1 MLIMDMLKCSVS
13 FLEKVNIV
21 FYRVGINQY
30 NIDKKFNTIHAEVDA
45 ANKLP
50 FQQKKVTVDFLVCK
64 KNNNGTRR
72 SWVWLLRV
80 FACACMCADCVRCRS
95 TSFLPCDSFHRPHIC
110 AHLSPRLPLL
120 LHLLL
125 YHLF

>member
-50 FQQKKVTVDFLVCK
+50 FQQKKVTVDFLVCRI
-64 KNNNGTRR
+64 NNNGTKFLMAK
-72 SWVWLLRV
+72 S
-80 FACACMCADCVRCRS
+80 CNNCVKTINYILKKKNYKLNRIYY
-95 TSFLPCDSFHRPHIC
+95 TNQEGHIT
-110 AHLSPRLPLL
+110 H
-120 LHLLL
+120 
-125 YHLF
+125 